1 MPHTPLGV
9 LLPWLLF
16 RLWRMWARLLQKTE
30 AICDP
35 SPDHAIPSK
44 IWYSLGT
51 SSHQKKQLLDPSS
64 LYSTNMYESRM
75 ERVKNSEQNTVTYV
89 RMCFKF
95 LVRLLIIS
103 VTANFNIFF
112 ILCFFTFNVH
122 TKVINCRRKESDKD
136 TINSLKCWRTAVP
149 SADSWRGRCKSQM
162 RWSTQKLASQWKSCK
177 MTHILSFLDRI
188 AEGKR
193 IEKLKWKN
201 IRSRKLCYF
210 IALIILFC

>member
-1 MPHTPLGV
+1 MIQSGDFISSEKTAAWPFFTVQHKHVWKQNGEGKKQWTEYCDLCEDV
-9 LLPWLLF
+9 L
-16 RLWRMWARLLQKTE
+16 Q
-30 AICDP
+30 IP
-35 SPDHAIPSK
+35 SPTVDYFS
-44 IWYSLGT
+44 
-51 SSHQKKQLLDPSS
+51 
-64 LYSTNMYESRM
+64 
-75 ERVKNSEQNTVTYV
+75 NSQ
-89 RMCFKF
+89 FKF
-95 LVRLLIIS
+95 
-103 VTANFNIFF
+103 FF

-177 MTHILSFLDRI
+177 MIQILSFLDRI
-188 AEGKR
+188 AEGNR

-201 IRSRKLCYF
+201 IWSRKLCYF